1 MINEQFYD
9 EMKETLIKNINDT
22 FTLNLAI
29 SLLEDSKK
37 YKVDSEFYKQGLK
50 EIKSWLKEMLNEL
63 KQNDGYDRTSYEA
76 GQIIATECIVA
87 KIEEMEQ
94 GKDE

>member
-1 MINEQFYD
+1 MINEDFYD

-29 SLLEDSKK
+29 SLWEDSKK

-50 EIKSWLKEMLNEL
+50 EIKKYAGYEMYYTL
-63 KQNDGYDRTSYEA
+63 NDGNTDDSVMEKTEKEIL
-76 GQIIATECIVA
+76 QIID
-87 KIEEMEQ
+87 KYL
-94 GKDE
+94 GD